1 MTSQL
6 IVQFLFAFF
15 ATCGLSIIFRV
26 PVPKIPVCG
35 LIGACGWLIYYIVT
49 TYYGFSGV
57 IACFCASCVVAL
69 LSDISSKVFKEAATI
84 FIIPGIICLGSR
96 CGNVQS
102 HAGAAEQ
109 RYKRLHRGRHH
120 NAACGRLH
128 SRRASGD
135 GLSSEDNQDDIQ
147 KASHCGKNDVGS
159 AVFFVGRARSSC
171 TSAAIPYKPCFLYK
185 N

>member
-49 TYYGFSGV
+49 TYYGS
-57 IACFCASCVVAL
+57 SCVVAL

-84 FIIPGIICLGSR
+84 FIIPGIICLVPGAGMYRAMLALLSNDINGFTEEGTITLLAAGSIAVGLLVMGSLLR
-96 CGNVQS
+96 IIRMIFRRLRT
-102 HAGAAEQ
+102 AG
-109 RYKRLHRGRHH
+109 K
-120 NAACGRLH
+120 
-128 SRRASGD
+128 
-135 GLSSEDNQDDIQ
+135 
-147 KASHCGKNDVGS
+147 
-159 AVFFVGRARSSC
+159 
-171 TSAAIPYKPCFLYK
+171 TM
-185 N
+185 

>member
-84 FIIPGIICLGSR
+84 FIIPGIICLVPGAGMYRAMLALLSNDINGFTEEGTITLLAAGSIAVGLLVMGSLLR
-96 CGNVQS
+96 IIRMIFRRLRT
-102 HAGAAEQ
+102 AE
-109 RYKRLHRGRHH
+109 K
-120 NAACGRLH
+120 
-128 SRRASGD
+128 
-135 GLSSEDNQDDIQ
+135 
-147 KASHCGKNDVGS
+147 
-159 AVFFVGRARSSC
+159 
-171 TSAAIPYKPCFLYK
+171 TM
-185 N
+185 

>member
-26 PVPKIPVCG
+26 PVPRIPVCG

-69 LSDISSKVFKEAATI
+69 LSDISSKVFKEAATV
-84 FIIPGIICLGSR
+84 FIIPGIICLVPGAGMYRAMLALLSNDINGFTEEGTITLLAAGSIAVGLLVMGSLLR
-96 CGNVQS
+96 IIRMIFRRLRT
-102 HAGAAEQ
+102 AG
-109 RYKRLHRGRHH
+109 K
-120 NAACGRLH
+120 
-128 SRRASGD
+128 
-135 GLSSEDNQDDIQ
+135 
-147 KASHCGKNDVGS
+147 
-159 AVFFVGRARSSC
+159 
-171 TSAAIPYKPCFLYK
+171 TM
-185 N
+185 